1 MQCSARMCNVGKRVF
16 WGAIH
21 LSFINILKP
30 FTMAKFDGIFEIQGT
45 LKGMTFYK
53 SKGNGSLIRTKGGV
67 SKKRIMNDPAFERTR
82 ENGAEFKSVAQDGQL
97 IRKSTGAYY
106 RLAKDSQVVGRM
118 MKILSEI
125 KKLDETSVRGERCVQ
140 NGMEHAEGKNLL
152 KGFEFNRN
160 SVLAYVLR
168 SNYQLDTTT
177 GTFAMADFVPK
188 EHLYY
193 PEETTHVQF
202 SIAASR
208 VHLENGTFDTVSST
222 PQLITMTQ
230 NISPL
235 SVAPAS
241 IPGGDG
247 FLLFYLLIEFKQE
260 INGTKYPLKN
270 NAYNVLHVLEV
281 M

>member
-1 MQCSARMCNVGKRVF
+1 
-16 WGAIH
+16 
-21 LSFINILKP
+21 
-30 FTMAKFDGIFEIQGT
+30 MAKFDGIFEIQGT

-53 SKGNGSLIRTKGGV
+53 SKENGSLIRTKGGV

-106 RLAKDSQVVGRM
+106 KLAKDSKVVARM
-118 MKILSEI
+118 MKVLSEI

-140 NGMEHAEGKNLL
+140 NGMNQFEGKNHF

-168 SNYQLDTTT
+168 CNYQFDSAT
-177 GTFAMADFVPK
+177 GTFSITNFILK
-188 EHLYY
+188 EHLYF
-193 PEETTHVQF
+193 PEETTHIQF

-208 VHLENGTFDTVSST
+208 VHLENGTFETINST
-222 PQLITMTQ
+222 PQLIAMSQ
-230 NISPL
+230 NISPI
-235 SVAPAS
+235 SIAPSS
-241 IPGGDG
+241 IPEGEG
-247 FLLFYLLIEFKQE
+247 FLMFYLLTEFKQE
-260 INGTKYPLKN
+260 INGTLYPLKN

-281 M
+281 I